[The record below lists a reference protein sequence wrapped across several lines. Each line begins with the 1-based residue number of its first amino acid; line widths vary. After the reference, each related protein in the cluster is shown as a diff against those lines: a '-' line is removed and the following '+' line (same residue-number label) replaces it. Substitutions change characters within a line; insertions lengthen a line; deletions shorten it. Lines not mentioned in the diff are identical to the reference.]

1 MEAKTKGWRCQRDN
15 QNPLKDEE
23 QTMQWP
29 KWKWPEEKT
38 IIYKALH
45 RKLKIE
51 QHLKAGVNSC
61 ASEGF
66 VVGVQDKV
74 LGICPKD
81 LLFFFCPKPQSD
93 ITFIEYTYNWR
104 TRNGYQRDMFSF
116 ERTNEFKFYLIFL
129 II

>member
-1 MEAKTKGWRCQRDN
+1 MKNRQCSGQNKNDQRKN
-15 QNPLKDEE
+15 NYLQSTT
-23 QTMQWP
+23 Q
-29 KWKWPEEKT
+29 
-38 IIYKALH
+38 
-45 RKLKIE
+45 KLKIE

-74 LGICPKD
+74 FGNWPKA

-104 TRNGYQRDMFSF
+104 TRNGYLRDMFSF
-116 ERTNEFKFYLIFL
+116 EIRMNLSFI
-129 II
+129 